1 MYHWI
6 IFRSACPKLFYS
18 CNNKTIKYW
27 YHASCPSTSEEYI
40 DINAEITCGYCKK
53 RWPFFTTLFDWEK
66 KCNRETFGAM
76 QSKKTIS
83 SFTFL
88 LMKNI
93 IDPDFHYKIYQSLKR
108 QGNEYGIDYN

>member
-6 IFRSACPKLFYS
+6 IFRSACPELFYS
-18 CNNKTIKYW
+18 CNNKTIKYL
-27 YHASCPSTSEEYI
+27 YHASCPSTSDEYI
-40 DINAEITCGYCKK
+40 DNNTEITRGWWKK
-53 RWPFFTTLFDWEK
+53 KMAYFKTWFDCEK
-66 KCNRETFGAM
+66 KCNRETFGTM
-76 QSKKTIS
+76 QPKKAIS